1 VFSEALT
8 LATKIEHLREATF
21 IPSLHLVTADGL
33 YLLSKRLLDVALAL
47 VLIVLLAPVMAVIA
61 IAIKLDS
68 RGPVIFRQ
76 RRVLGDQSLGDEQDP
91 CEQTFE
97 FLKFRTMVHKADQS
111 IHQKYVESLING
123 NAKRSEENG
132 QRLYKLACDPRVTR
146 VGRWLRRSSLDELP
160 QLFNILRGDMTFVGP
175 RPAIPYEVKQ
185 YKPWH
190 MYRLTV
196 TQGLTGLWQVMGRN
210 ELSFDAMVQLDI
222 EYARRRSLLLDIRII
237 LATIPAVL
245 LKRGVC

>member
-1 VFSEALT
+1 
-8 LATKIEHLREATF
+8 LATKIEHIREATL
-21 IPSLHLVTADGL
+21 IPSLHLATTDEL
-33 YLLSKRLLDVALAL
+33 YMLSKRLLDVLLALA
-47 VLIVLLAPVMAVIA
+47 LIVLLAPLMAVIA

-68 RGPVIFRQ
+68 RGPVIFKQ
-76 RRVLGDQSLGDEQDP
+76 RRVLGDQSLGDDQEP
-91 CEQTFE
+91 GERTFE
-97 FLKFRTMVHKADQS
+97 FFKFRTMVHKADQS
-111 IHQKYVESLING
+111 LHQKYVENLING
-123 NAKRSEENG
+123 NGKQCEENG
-132 QRLYKLACDPRVTR
+132 QKLYKLTRDPRITQM
-146 VGRWLRRSSLDELP
+146 GRWLRRTSLDELP
-160 QLFNILRGDMTFVGP
+160 QLLNILRGDMTFVGP

-222 EYARRRSLLLDIRII
+222 EYVRRRSLALDIKIL

-245 LKRGVC
+245 LRRGVC

>member
-1 VFSEALT
+1 
-8 LATKIEHLREATF
+8 LATKIEHIREATL
-21 IPSLHLVTADGL
+21 IPSLHLATTDEL
-33 YLLSKRLLDVALAL
+33 YMLSKRLLDVLLALA
-47 VLIVLLAPVMAVIA
+47 LIVLLAPLMAVIA

-68 RGPVIFRQ
+68 RGPVIFKQ
-76 RRVLGDQSLGDEQDP
+76 RRVLGDQSLGDDQEP
-91 CEQTFE
+91 GERTFE
-97 FLKFRTMVHKADQS
+97 FFKFRTMVHRADQS
-111 IHQKYVESLING
+111 LHQKYVENLING
-123 NAKRSEENG
+123 NGKQCEENG
-132 QRLYKLACDPRVTR
+132 QKLYKLTRDPRITQM
-146 VGRWLRRSSLDELP
+146 GRWLRRTSLDELP
-160 QLFNILRGDMTFVGP
+160 QLLNILRGDMTFVGP

-222 EYARRRSLLLDIRII
+222 EYVRRRSLALDIKIL

-245 LKRGVC
+245 LRRGVC

>member
-1 VFSEALT
+1 M
-8 LATKIEHLREATF
+8 ATKIEHIREATL
-21 IPSLHLVTADGL
+21 IPSLHLATTDEL
-33 YLLSKRLLDVALAL
+33 YLFGKRLLDVVLALAL
-47 VLIVLLAPVMAVIA
+47 IVFLAPVMAAIA
-61 IAIKLDS
+61 IVIKLDS

-76 RRVLGDQSLGDEQDP
+76 RRVLGDQSLGDDQEP
-91 CEQTFE
+91 GEQTFE

-111 IHQKYVESLING
+111 LHQKYVESLING
-123 NAKRSEENG
+123 NGQQSEVNG
-132 QRLYKLACDPRVTR
+132 QKIFKLTCDPRITR
-146 VGRWLRRSSLDELP
+146 VGRWLRKTSLDELP

-196 TQGLTGLWQVMGRN
+196 AQGLTGLWQVMGRN
-210 ELSFDAMVQLDI
+210 ELSFDEMVQLDI
-222 EYARRRSLLLDIRII
+222 EYARRRSLFLDIKII

-245 LKRGVC
+245 LGRGVC

>member
-1 VFSEALT
+1 
-8 LATKIEHLREATF
+8 LATKIEHIREATL
-21 IPSLHLVTADGL
+21 IPSLHLATTDEL
-33 YLLSKRLLDVALAL
+33 YMLSKRLLDVLLALA
-47 VLIVLLAPVMAVIA
+47 LIVLLAPLMALIA

-68 RGPVIFRQ
+68 RGPVIFKQ
-76 RRVLGDQSLGDEQDP
+76 RRVLGDQSLGDDQEP
-91 CEQTFE
+91 GERTFE
-97 FLKFRTMVHKADQS
+97 FFKFRTMVHRADQS
-111 IHQKYVESLING
+111 LHQKYVENLING
-123 NAKRSEENG
+123 NGKQCEENG
-132 QRLYKLACDPRVTR
+132 QKLYKLTRDPRITQM
-146 VGRWLRRSSLDELP
+146 GRWLRRTSLDELP
-160 QLFNILRGDMTFVGP
+160 QLLNILRGDMTFVGP

-222 EYARRRSLLLDIRII
+222 EYVRRRSLALDIKIL

-245 LKRGVC
+245 LRRGVC